1 MISRFRRTNRSIDR
15 PETDHARPTG
25 ATIGDQLAAGGWM
38 MPRSYT
44 RSEAPAWT
52 LVGTV
57 SSPEATVV
65 DEAGM
70 VTLDG
75 WSLDWW
81 IGADD
86 RWHLPSREAGVRQR
100 LVDDAPVVE
109 TLVRIP
115 GGDAVH
121 RAYGIRSPRS
131 VGDEWVVAEVHN
143 PTPVPF
149 AVALVIRPMVSA
161 GVGAVSSI
169 TVEPTGGGPA
179 GATGRDQPH
188 LVRVDGRPS
197 LLLPR
202 RPARVAVGNRASGDV
217 VDLVT
222 SGRAGIE
229 LVEAS
234 CPDGLA
240 TMAMILPLT
249 HTSTLRAVIPVGDVS
264 GDSLDHP
271 AVVPDAATVASGW
284 EVHRRGPR
292 LEIPET
298 RIAQAWERA
307 RAQIHL
313 AHDGEAVRRDGH
325 RSPDLDPGATE
336 VILGA
341 FDVLDRP
348 AEVGVVV
355 ARWADRMTG
364 AGPEVDAMV
373 LTAVARHWLLH
384 RVDEMLDWMLPEV
397 AAAVERIDKADRRG
411 RLRTVASRRRAA
423 EGLHLTT
430 QLLAAA
436 GQPDAAHEVTSLA
449 ERVAAS
455 LSTPEPFNAAERLQV
470 ASELA
475 AAGDPAGHA
484 AIVREVGDASATG
497 AWLGPG
503 PGGRIV
509 GHDLAATGALILAV
523 RNLLVAE
530 RPDGLAL
537 LPHHPDAWYGGGVEA
552 HDVPTAAGEIS
563 YAIRWHGTRPALL
576 WELSPHDATGPV
588 TLTIPGL
595 DPTWSTTEVRGETLL
610 AEVAPPAGLEPV
622 ELVAEH
628 PDIDPE
634 MRRPGRAPE
643 TSSSPELPEGGSF
656 S

>member
-1 MISRFRRTNRSIDR
+1 M
-15 PETDHARPTG
+15 
-25 ATIGDQLAAGGWM
+25 
-38 MPRSYT
+38 
-44 RSEAPAWT
+44 
-52 LVGTV
+52 VGTV
-57 SSPEATVV
+57 SSPLATPV

-70 VTLDG
+70 VSLDG

-86 RWHLPSREAGVRQR
+86 RWHLPAGEIGVRQQ
-100 LVDDAPVVE
+100 LVQDSPVVE

-121 RAYGIRSPRS
+121 RTYGIRSPRP

-149 AVALVIRPMVSA
+149 AVALVIRPMVAA

-169 TVEPTGGGPA
+169 TVEPTGGGAA

-197 LLLPR
+197 VLLPR

-217 VDLVT
+217 VDVVT
-222 SGRAGIE
+222 GGKAGAE

-249 HTSTLRAVIPVGDVS
+249 HTSTLRAILPVGDV
-264 GDSLDHP
+264 GDGALDHP
-271 AVVPDAATVASGW
+271 SVVPDAATVASGW
-284 EVHRRGPR
+284 DVHRRGPR
-292 LEIPET
+292 LEIPEA
-298 RIAQAWERA
+298 RILRAWESA
-307 RAQIHL
+307 RAHLHL

-325 RSPDLDPGATE
+325 RSADLDPGATE

-341 FDVLDRP
+341 FDMLARP
-348 AEVGVVV
+348 ADVGVVV
-355 ARWADRMTG
+355 ARWTDRLSG
-364 AGPEVDAMV
+364 NDPEVDAMV
-373 LTAVARHWLLH
+373 LTAVSRHWLLH
-384 RVDEMLDWMLPEV
+384 RVDDMLDWMLPEV

-411 RLRTVASRRRAA
+411 RLGTVAARRRAA
-423 EGLHLTT
+423 DGLRLTSE
-430 QLLAAA
+430 LLAAA
-436 GQPDAAHEVTSLA
+436 GQSDAASAVASLA
-449 ERVAAS
+449 ERVSVA
-455 LSTPEPFNAAERLQV
+455 LPEPDPFNAVERLLV
-470 ASELA
+470 ASDLA

-484 AIVREVGDASATG
+484 AILREIGDASATG

-503 PGGRIV
+503 PGGRII
-509 GHDLAATGALILAV
+509 GHDLAATGALIAAV
-523 RNLLVAE
+523 RHLVVAE
-530 RPDGLAL
+530 RPGGLAM

-552 HDVPTAAGEIS
+552 HEVPTAAGEIS
-563 YAIRWHGTRPALL
+563 YAVRWHGTRPALL
-576 WELSPHDATGPV
+576 WELTPHDRRRPV

-595 DPTWSTTEVRGETLL
+595 DPAWSSTEARGETLL
-610 AEVAPPAGLEPV
+610 GEVEPPSGLEPV
-622 ELVAEH
+622 TLVAEH

-634 MRRPGRAPE
+634 MRRPGSPPEAP
-643 TSSSPELPEGGSF
+643 SAPDLPDGGSF